1 MKDFLFFIYNKENMQ
16 EKSKNWRN
24 INSIKSRISFP
35 NLFRYKYLLIIN
47 IFILTLSIK
56 KRQIYSKDSFI
67 TLKIQKSGKA
77 YIYFDFNHAE
87 YQCLDEPDKVDEI
100 VINGVK
106 QNQTKSNYDF
116 NQENNNIK
124 LIFKESIKAAGCLF
138 VECSDIN
145 EIDLSNFDSSQVTD
159 IGAMFHGCT
168 SLTSINF
175 KNFKTSNVESM
186 DDMFS
191 DCISLTSLDLS
202 SFYTPKIHI
211 VENMFSNCLS
221 LKYINFENA
230 EFQSANF
237 TDNIFKEISDELIIC
252 TKDITLISL
261 LKGVSVYVNC
271 IDNFYQITQH
281 ECYQK
286 NNSLYYNK
294 YLSDICGSNYYQ
306 TGQYLYSGKI
316 YYNYTE
322 TANGYYLDKNEEH
335 PEPKECYS
343 KCKLCSKAGNDE
355 NNNCIECKDNF
366 YISEINGT
374 NYINCLDNCYYYFYT
389 EILNNKKFCT
399 QNESC
404 PNNYTKLKIDNNEC
418 IENCP
423 NATHYEEE
431 NKCYPKYSPT
441 TEEFTDMI
449 TINKLIFS
457 TNTITNKDILENEF
471 TQNEIN
477 IIISDFEDN
486 KVIENEVNIS
496 NNLSN
501 HTINNFVSETMFSF
515 ENKNI
520 FDSNILTRNIN
531 QSEFDNIK
539 DKILKTYNLTY
550 ILEGNDIV
558 IRFYKNNSII
568 LSTTKNQKYNPNT
581 SKTSI
586 NLKECED
593 IIKNEYKISLNDT
606 LFILKLEI
614 TEEGMKIPKIE
625 YELYYPLYDGE
636 ELIQLDLTKCK
647 NNKIDIIY
655 FVDIN
660 IKNIDIDKYNKS
672 SNYYNDLCTKSDSER
687 KMDLSLSDRRNEFV
701 DNNMTL
707 CEEDCDLIEYNSTN
721 NNTKCSCLIKVKLPF
736 IDEIKFDKM
745 KLLKSFIDID
755 NFLNYKFMKCY
766 KNILTKD
773 EIKNNAAFYIEIL
786 IFSSYIISLFLF
798 LFKYYAILLSKLS
811 KIIELNKLENTTK
824 NKNNPNK
831 KRNPDKSKNIKSHKS
846 ENKLPLIENN
856 EIKRNK
862 SRIKDKINTLS
873 LNSNNKINF
882 LKENKVNINEDLQ
895 NSPHSKNIKVELKK
909 NRKLE
914 IKNKIN
920 KNKHLSSLKTKKK
933 NNLQTSDDNNNK
945 DSFEYNDNEL
955 NSLSYEKAL
964 KYDKR
969 TYCEYYIS
977 LLRVKQL
984 LFFSFYTSDND
995 YNSPVIKI
1003 FLFFLFFNNYLVVN
1017 ALFFNDGTIHEIYID
1032 NGEYNFIY
1040 QIPQILYST
1049 ILSSLINFIIKLL
1062 ALTKNNKIK
1071 SEDSNIRILNVK
1083 ILENKLK
1090 IKFTLFFIFAFIL
1103 LSFFSYYIIC
1113 FCGIYSKTQIHLI
1126 KDTIVS
1132 FILSLIYPFGTN
1144 LIPGIFRIYS
1154 LNAKKK
1160 NKKYMFL
1167 ISKFFQII

>member
-87 YQCLDEPDKVDEI
+87 YPCLDEPDKVDEI
-100 VINGVK
+100 YINGVK

-159 IGAMFHGCT
+159 MGAMFHGCT

-175 KNFKTSNVESM
+175 KNFKTSNVKSM

-191 DCISLTSLDLS
+191 NCILLTSLDLS
-202 SFYTPKIHI
+202 SFYTPEVTLI
-211 VENMFSNCLS
+211 EYMFFKCSS

-230 EFQSANF
+230 EFQSGIGA
-237 TDNIFKEISDELIIC
+237 TDIFKETSDELIII

-261 LKGVSVYVNC
+261 LNGVSVYVNC
-271 IDNFYQITQH
+271 INNFYQITQR

-322 TANGYYLDKNEEH
+322 TPNGYYLDKNEEH

-355 NNNCIECKDNF
+355 NNNCIECKDNL

-374 NYINCLDNCYYYFYT
+374 NYVNCLDNCYYYFYT
-389 EILNNKKFCT
+389 EILNSKKFCT
-399 QNESC
+399 QDESC

-441 TEEFTDMI
+441 TDEFTDMI
-449 TINKLIFS
+449 IINKLIFS

-471 TQNEIN
+471 TQNEIKLSSNIVNPIIITDITENKSNQLEN
-477 IIISDFEDN
+477 IIISD
-486 KVIENEVNIS
+486 IEESKIIQNEANIS

-501 HTINNFVSETMFSF
+501 HTINIWANSNNFVSETMFSF

-520 FDSNILTRNIN
+520 FNSNILTRSIN

-550 ILEGNDIV
+550 ILEGNDII

-568 LSTTKNQKYNPNT
+568 LSTTKNQKYNTNT

-593 IIKNEYKISLNDT
+593 IIKNEYNISLNDT

-655 FVDIN
+655 LVDIN
-660 IKNIDIDKYNKS
+660 NKDIDINKYNKS
-672 SNYYNDLCTKSDSER
+672 SNYYNDLCTKSDSQR
-687 KMDLSLSDRRNEFV
+687 KMDLSLSDRRKEFV

-736 IDEIKFDKM
+736 IDEIKFDKR

-755 NFLNYKFMKCY
+755 NFINYKFMK
-766 KNILTKD
+766 
-773 EIKNNAAFYIEIL
+773 
-786 IFSSYIISLFLF
+786 
-798 LFKYYAILLSKLS
+798 
-811 KIIELNKLENTTK
+811 
-824 NKNNPNK
+824 
-831 KRNPDKSKNIKSHKS
+831 
-846 ENKLPLIENN
+846 
-856 EIKRNK
+856 
-862 SRIKDKINTLS
+862 
-873 LNSNNKINF
+873 
-882 LKENKVNINEDLQ
+882 
-895 NSPHSKNIKVELKK
+895 
-909 NRKLE
+909 
-914 IKNKIN
+914 
-920 KNKHLSSLKTKKK
+920 
-933 NNLQTSDDNNNK
+933 
-945 DSFEYNDNEL
+945 
-955 NSLSYEKAL
+955 
-964 KYDKR
+964 
-969 TYCEYYIS
+969 
-977 LLRVKQL
+977 
-984 LFFSFYTSDND
+984 
-995 YNSPVIKI
+995 
-1003 FLFFLFFNNYLVVN
+1003 
-1017 ALFFNDGTIHEIYID
+1017 
-1032 NGEYNFIY
+1032 
-1040 QIPQILYST
+1040 
-1049 ILSSLINFIIKLL
+1049 
-1062 ALTKNNKIK
+1062 
-1071 SEDSNIRILNVK
+1071 
-1083 ILENKLK
+1083 
-1090 IKFTLFFIFAFIL
+1090 
-1103 LSFFSYYIIC
+1103 
-1113 FCGIYSKTQIHLI
+1113 
-1126 KDTIVS
+1126 
-1132 FILSLIYPFGTN
+1132 
-1144 LIPGIFRIYS
+1144 
-1154 LNAKKK
+1154 
-1160 NKKYMFL
+1160 
-1167 ISKFFQII
+1167 